1 MISDW
6 HVACVTRTF
15 VMIILDELRQ
25 EEQYVVTMEGRQDEM
40 KLPSHG
46 QLYHIDNNERRILC

>member
-15 VMIILDELRQ
+15 VMIILDELQQ
-25 EEQYVVTMEGRQDEM
+25 EEQYIVTMEGRQDEM
-40 KLPSHG
+40 KLPYR
-46 QLYHIDNNERRILC
+46 LDHIDNNERRILC